1 MFPGDMLY
9 IPDGWWH
16 STISCSESVAVAIQ
30 FHEQEPLWKPFDIAF
45 ASKRSRALAESL
57 PAPEKEEKIGAR

>member
-45 ASKRSRALAESL
+45 ASKRSCTSGK
-57 PAPEKEEKIGAR
+57 PSPPEKEEKIGAR